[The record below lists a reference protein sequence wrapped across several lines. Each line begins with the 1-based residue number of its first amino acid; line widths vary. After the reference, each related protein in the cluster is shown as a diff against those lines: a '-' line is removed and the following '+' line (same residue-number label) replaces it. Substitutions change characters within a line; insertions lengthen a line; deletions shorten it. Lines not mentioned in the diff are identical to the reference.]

1 MDAYAFIL
9 AGLERINKLFN
20 ILTMQPHEITATLSQ
35 LDELAKT
42 ILTTHSNHR
51 IFSFNGEMGAGKT
64 TLIKALCKCLGIQ
77 NIPSSPTFAIVNEY
91 WMPQNEPVYH
101 FDFYRI
107 ERPEETIAIGLFEY
121 LYSGHYCFMEWA
133 EKIETILEEEP
144 VKITIE
150 RIDDQT
156 RKFTF

>member
-1 MDAYAFIL
+1 
-9 AGLERINKLFN
+9 
-20 ILTMQPHEITATLSQ
+20 MQAQEMIATLDQ
-35 LDELAKT
+35 LADVAKK
-42 ILTTHSNHR
+42 ILNAHPHHR

-64 TLIKALCKCLGIQ
+64 TLIKALCKYLGIQ

-91 WMPQNEPVYH
+91 WTLQNEPVYH

-107 ERPEETIAIGLFEY
+107 ERPEEAIAIGLFEY
-121 LYSGHYCFMEWA
+121 LESGHYCFMEWS
-133 EKIETILEEEP
+133 ENIETILDDER

>member
-1 MDAYAFIL
+1 
-9 AGLERINKLFN
+9 
-20 ILTMQPHEITATLSQ
+20 MQPQEIIATLNR
-35 LDELAKT
+35 LEDVAKK
-42 ILTTHSNHR
+42 ILNTYPHHR

-64 TLIKALCKCLGIQ
+64 TLIKVLCKCLGIQ

-91 WMPQNEPVYH
+91 CNSKNELIYH

-107 ERPEETIAIGLFEY
+107 ERPEEAIAIGLFEY
-121 LYSGHYCFMEWA
+121 LESGHYCFMEWS
-133 EKIETILEEEP
+133 ENIETILDEDR

>member
-1 MDAYAFIL
+1 MNTQ
-9 AGLERINKLFN
+9 E
-20 ILTMQPHEITATLSQ
+20 TTATLNQ

-42 ILTTHSNHR
+42 ILSTYPNRR
-51 IFSFNGEMGAGKT
+51 IFSLNGEMGAGKT

-91 WMPQNEPVYH
+91 WTPQNEPVYH

-107 ERPEETIAIGLFEY
+107 EKPEEAIAIGLFEY
-121 LYSGHYCFMEWA
+121 LESGHYCFMEWT
-133 EKIETILEEEP
+133 ENIETILDEEP
-144 VKITIE
+144 VKIKIE
-150 RIDDQT
+150 RIDDLT